1 MLKKYI
7 LSILLLILTACSNV
21 ATKNEETSKMSSK
34 KEVIK
39 QVISTSEKDII
50 LLGENYDYQFTDEE
64 GRKLLTLIDFL
75 KIKGL
80 TRENLSHI
88 EKTLT
93 VEENGKVRLHIS
105 TNFKFYKKNK
115 NNTDDI
121 NFITNFKQKLEEKN
135 IEFQFKDDDESWNF
149 YLPNTID
156 VYGKVIKLANHDEIL
171 KDTEKQLINLDINLR
186 ILQLHHQEETEVHS
200 VAEMIGEKIIQG
212 VGGFVAII
220 TAPVWVPILA
230 VYAAVYVVVLIP
242 AFIIEDY
249 KYKNM
254 TITK

>member
-1 MLKKYI
+1 MLKKII
-7 LSILLLILTACSNV
+7 LSMLLLILTACSNI
-21 ATKNEETSKMSSK
+21 ATKEEMTK

-50 LLGENYDYQFTDEE
+50 LLGKNYDYQFTDGEA
-64 GRKLLTLIDFL
+64 RKLLTLIDFL

-80 TRENLSHI
+80 TRENLNHI

-186 ILQLHHQEETEVHS
+186 ILQSHRQEETEVHPI
-200 VAEMIGEKIIQG
+200 AEMIGEKIIQG
-212 VGGFVAII
+212 VGGFVAIV
-220 TAPVWVPILA
+220 TAPVWVPILV